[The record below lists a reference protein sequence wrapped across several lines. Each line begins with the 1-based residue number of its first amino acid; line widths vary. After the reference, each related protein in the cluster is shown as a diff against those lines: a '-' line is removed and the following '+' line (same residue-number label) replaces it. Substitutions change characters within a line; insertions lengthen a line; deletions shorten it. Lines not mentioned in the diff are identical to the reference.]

1 MVIIMNNGFSMLN
14 ILNGLSRTLNFAN
27 QMIPI
32 YKQLKPIIANSGK
45 VFSTL
50 KSLNINNLTSNKIPK
65 PLSPPPPISSSP
77 NYISTSSPT
86 FFQ

>member
-1 MVIIMNNGFSMLN
+1 MNNSFSILN

-50 KSLNINNLTSNKIPK
+50 KSLNLNNM
-65 PLSPPPPISSSP
+65 SSL
-77 NYISTSSPT
+77 
-86 FFQ
+86 